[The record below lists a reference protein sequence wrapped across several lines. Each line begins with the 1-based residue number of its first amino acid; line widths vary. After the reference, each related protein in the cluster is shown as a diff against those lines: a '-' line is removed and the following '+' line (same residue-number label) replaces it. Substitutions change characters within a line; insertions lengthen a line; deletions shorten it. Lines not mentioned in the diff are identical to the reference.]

1 MGYATW
7 DENNVD
13 ANVKHFSL
21 VTRYKKEPEKYAK
34 LLPDFERQEIIEM
47 MNSSIAELDAVMKGE
62 LKRLPTPVVDW
73 TKVKVDKDMLVYE
86 GKPVFLADWTWKPR
100 IKEYI
105 EYHGDLDGFFLT
117 NGNVINDKGDI
128 SPKVL
133 KELQE
138 RDDGSI
144 GFVFLNHSN
153 FPKWA
158 EKKIRQ

>member
-1 MGYATW
+1 MGYAKW

-86 GKPVFLADWTWKPR
+86 GKPIFLADWTWKPR

-105 EYHGDLDGFFLT
+105 EYHGDLDGFF
-117 NGNVINDKGDI
+117 
-128 SPKVL
+128 
-133 KELQE
+133 
-138 RDDGSI
+138 
-144 GFVFLNHSN
+144 
-153 FPKWA
+153 
-158 EKKIRQ
+158 